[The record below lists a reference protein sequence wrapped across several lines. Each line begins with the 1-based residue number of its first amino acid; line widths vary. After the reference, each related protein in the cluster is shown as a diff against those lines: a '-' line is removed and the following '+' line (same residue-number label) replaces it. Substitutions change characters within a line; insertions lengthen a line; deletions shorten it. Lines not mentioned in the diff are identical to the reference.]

1 MMYGV
6 RRRPAKNLT
15 LISRV
20 LGLGLGFGIRVLV
33 NITALYPML
42 PLLDHLYLPHYK
54 STTAL
59 LGLGPRLSSGPITST
74 EFTSGYFPSQPIVL
88 LRYDIFI

>member
-1 MMYGV
+1 MYGI

-59 LGLGPRLSSGPITST
+59 LGARPEAFKWAYHIYRVQI
-74 EFTSGYFPSQPIVL
+74 
-88 LRYDIFI
+88 RIFS